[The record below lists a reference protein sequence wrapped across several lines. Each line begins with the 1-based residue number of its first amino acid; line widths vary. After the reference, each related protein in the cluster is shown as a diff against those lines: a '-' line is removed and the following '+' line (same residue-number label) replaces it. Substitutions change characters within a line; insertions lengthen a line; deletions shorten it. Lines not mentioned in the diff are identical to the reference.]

1 MSDDPQ
7 GQDPAQDDEPDVRFT
22 YANER
27 TFLVW
32 NRTALPL
39 IATGVAA
46 TEVAETWDE
55 GLAPQRTQMAWGRTG
70 LAVAATL
77 AVLSRRVWALG
88 GGLEVAALVL
98 VAAGG
103 LMWVF
108 GMRMSRD
115 HLHMDPHG
123 LVGSRAFALVSGGTL
138 LLAAGASVFSV
149 VLPH

>member
-1 MSDDPQ
+1 MGADLPPGSAGREPGAPDRVSDRV
-7 GQDPAQDDEPDVRFT
+7 G
-22 YANER
+22 
-27 TFLVW
+27 
-32 NRTALPL
+32 
-39 IATGVAA
+39 
-46 TEVAETWDE
+46 VAETWDE

-103 LMWVF
+103 LMWVA

-115 HLHMDPHG
+115 LHLHMDPHG

-138 LLAAGASVFSV
+138 LLAAGASVFGV